1 MIYYSQDGKKASTK
15 PGQQPIKSFDFHT
28 WDKYD
33 AEGAAKAAEEEDEE
47 GIKGVAT
54 PPVHLPAVVSERGT
68 AGLHNTWT
76 VVPHSIE
83 GVVFITDLHLVILLF
98 QGDEMICAHA
108 CILTIFMHQTTQW
121 WFGAKLEHR

>member
-33 AEGAAKAAEEEDEE
+33 AEGAAKATEEEDEE

-68 AGLHNTWT
+68 AGLHTWT
-76 VVPHSIE
+76 VVPHTIE
-83 GVVFITDLHLVILLF
+83 GVVFITDLHLVVLLV
-98 QGDEMICAHA
+98 QGGKMIVFKKRRNGDR
-108 CILTIFMHQTTQW
+108 L
-121 WFGAKLEHR
+121 